1 MLLWKIK
8 LTSVKGGAELHM
20 VAHMLYIY
28 IYIYIKKRYWN
39 IQNKNH
45 EYHWLSAQKN
55 LCQIR
60 TDLGFRLV
68 SKQKSNSTIETQKN
82 FEKLGK
88 KFWEMRHEK
97 LNLVSS

>member
-28 IYIYIKKRYWN
+28 IYIKKKKRY
-39 IQNKNH
+39 H